1 MYANCMNSLRSGVA
15 NCSSQIAGCTPVSQW
30 SKAISLASCH
40 RGDTKCASAPNSSKQ
55 NKKKRCGYQCR
66 QKCQNLCVKG
76 GQPFLAVR
84 SSPATGDVGLQTL
97 ASARHK
103 ATISSATST
112 CTLSNR
118 KGCARFPAKI
128 TISTLEIAK
137 YPSATH
143 SKGSKRGAKSALKL
157 LAEPRCAPGAAKRVR
172 SSSSMPGCQA
182 VANSFARCWLPDAWL
197 IPLSPKS
204 LRPCSACSAFSVSA
218 VQNSFPPPT

>member
-1 MYANCMNSLRSGVA
+1 MSF
-15 NCSSQIAGCTPVSQW
+15 
-30 SKAISLASCH
+30 ASCH
-40 RGDTKCASAPNSSKQ
+40 RRDTKCTSAPNSSKQ

-66 QKCQNLCVKG
+66 QKCQNLCANA
-76 GQPFLAVR
+76 GQPIVAVR
-84 SSPATGDVGLQTL
+84 SPPAIGDVAIGLQTL

-103 ATISSATST
+103 ATISSATSA

-118 KGCARFPAKI
+118 KGCAKFPAKI
-128 TISTLEIAK
+128 TISTLETAK

-197 IPLSPKS
+197 IPL
-204 LRPCSACSAFSVSA
+204 
-218 VQNSFPPPT
+218 